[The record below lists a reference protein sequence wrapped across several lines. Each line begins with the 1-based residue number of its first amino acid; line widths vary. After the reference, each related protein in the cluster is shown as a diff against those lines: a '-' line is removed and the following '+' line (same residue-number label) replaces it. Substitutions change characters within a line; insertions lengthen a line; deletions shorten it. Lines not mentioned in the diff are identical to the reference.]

1 MLCSAYIEEKQAGA
15 KLLIQDSEL
24 KIQDGE
30 KVGFVG
36 RNGVGKTTLA
46 RIILGEDKDFLGTV
60 DVARGLMILTTD
72 QEQRAKAETS
82 VFDYVLDGLRDYRE
96 LTAIIEAGPDGE
108 DMEKIQ
114 LYSDALEKY
123 ATYGYYHV
131 RDQIS
136 ESLKAYQ
143 LSKAQ
148 IHGPFQALSGGQKR
162 FAQLVQIEY
171 SNADLLLL
179 DEPTNH
185 MDYVAKANFVDWL
198 QDTSSGVLVIS
209 HDRDVLAAVDRIIE
223 LKDHQLYS
231 FSGDYAA
238 YLKQNAS
245 SNVSAMHQY
254 EVDSKTLENRRE
266 ALRQARIK
274 KDRSKQ
280 SPNPFI
286 PLVRRLEK
294 EVEALEERTK
304 KPTIWID
311 QASTQ
316 ELKRGQSEQYEKY
329 KARNITL
336 KDAKHGAVGHA
347 SQLVRVDNLALG
359 YGEPLFRDVKFEVRA
374 GERIHIIGRNG
385 AGKTTFVDALCAT
398 AAGEQLNCTIYDG
411 FIDCSQGLVI
421 GRYEQE
427 IRSDLLNKTLAEA
440 IASIYRA
447 ANRPVNDEA
456 IFQTLAEYLFDRH
469 DGSVPVA
476 QLSGGQKARIQ
487 LIALFAH
494 RPNLLILDEPT
505 NHLDLP
511 SIEEL
516 EMALKRYDGAV
527 LYISHDSYFGQALG
541 GEVVSIDGLDK

>member
-1 MLCSAYIEEKQAGA
+1 MLCSVLIEEKRAGA
-15 KLLIQDSEL
+15 KLLIQNSQL
-24 KIQDGE
+24 KLQDRE

-46 RIILGEDKDFLGTV
+46 RIILGEDKDFLGKV
-60 DVARGLMILTTD
+60 DMPDHLMIVTTD
-72 QEQRAKAETS
+72 QEQRAATETT

-96 LTAIIEAGPDGE
+96 LTAIIEAGPDSD

-114 LYSDALEKY
+114 IYSDALERY

-131 RDQIS
+131 RDQVG

-143 LSKAQ
+143 LSEAQ
-148 IHGPFQALSGGQKR
+148 INGPFQALSGGQKR

-185 MDYVAKANFVDWL
+185 MDYVAKANFVEWL
-198 QDTSSGVLVIS
+198 KATTSGVLVIT

-223 LKDHQLYS
+223 LKDHSLHS
-231 FSGDYAA
+231 FSGDYMA

-245 SNVSAMHQY
+245 SNVAAMHQY
-254 EVDSKTLENRRE
+254 EVDIKTLENRRE
-266 ALRQARIK
+266 ALRQAQIK
-274 KDRSKQ
+274 KARSKQ

-294 EVEALEERTK
+294 EIEVLEERTT

-311 QASTQ
+311 QASTR
-316 ELKRGQSEQYEKY
+316 ELKRGQTEQYEKY

-347 SQLVRVDNLALG
+347 SQLVRVDDLSLG
-359 YGEPLFRDVKFEVRA
+359 YDMALFSDVKFEVRA
-374 GERIHIIGRNG
+374 GERVHVVGRNG
-385 AGKTTFVDALCAT
+385 AGKTTFVDALCT
-398 AAGEQLNCTIYDG
+398 MAAGEQLECTIYDG
-411 FIDCSQGLVI
+411 LIDCSQGLVI

-427 IRSDLLNKTLAEA
+427 IRADLLDKTLAEA
-440 IASIYRA
+440 LAGIYSRA
-447 ANRPVNDEA
+447 GRPVNDEV

-487 LIALFAH
+487 LVALFAH

-516 EMALKRYDGAV
+516 EMALKRYDGAI
-527 LYISHDSYFGQALG
+527 LYISHDSYFAEALG
-541 GEVVSIDGLDK
+541 GAVVSIDGI